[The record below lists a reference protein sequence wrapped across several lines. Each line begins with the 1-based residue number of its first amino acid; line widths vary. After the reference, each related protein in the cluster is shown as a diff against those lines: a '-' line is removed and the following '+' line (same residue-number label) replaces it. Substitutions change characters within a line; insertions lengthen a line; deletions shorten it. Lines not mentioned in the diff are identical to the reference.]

1 MLLTLGK
8 DDLSDRK
15 HTLAWKGLPYQAMK
29 SISNIK
35 KKDSLKV
42 LKTVLYIRRMDL
54 VNNPYKKIECD
65 K

>member
-1 MLLTLGK
+1 MNKVKESIHLHGK
-8 DDLSDRK
+8 VC
-15 HTLAWKGLPYQAMK
+15 PYQAMK
-29 SISNIK
+29 IISNIK